1 MSLSLSDC
9 VCLCLSL
16 SVCLS
21 ISLCLFAYLSLFVY
35 LSGSICYPFLL
46 RKSLPLLSFALFYF
60 SFHFI
65 FHYSSHFSFFISSSF
80 ISHYFR
86 CSSLFFFFSSISFL
100 ILPFP
105 NYHPPFF
112 TSSSNPFQFY
122 HPFHSLSF
130 ISFSFSFPFSC
141 LSFSS
146 QSFQLTV
153 HALLL
158 FRVLRLYINCN
169 VTIVKFLPMTIVIL
183 RVLVFACW
191 MIPMFDALRLKLLPP
206 LRGSLF
212 DVNTNEC
219 CVSTQTT
226 ESRTVHIT
234 EASSS

>member
-1 MSLSLSDC
+1 MSVSVYLSLF
-9 VCLCLSL
+9 VCLSL
-16 SVCLS
+16 SVYLP
-21 ISLCLFAYLSLFVY
+21 ISLCL
-35 LSGSICYPFLL
+35 SICLALSAILSY